1 VRQYHR
7 TGGASSFANCFE
19 TKQPAADARLHAKLR
34 STNAP
39 KLEFVT
45 SLPLYFFLS
54 LFSYSYLSASVGFI
68 FVARR
73 PGK

>member
-7 TGGASSFANCFE
+7 AGRRLPFSDCAES
-19 TKQPAADARLHAKLR
+19 KQPAADARLHAKPR

-45 SLPLYFFLS
+45 SLLLYFFPS
-54 LFSYSYLSASVGFI
+54 LFSYSYLSASIGFI